1 MTVERSPVNA
11 DSRTYSSEIYWH
23 DPEGSYS
30 VTESIVSAVED
41 YTTWSRNDIGE
52 LARSLPTNPLNRLLG
67 GHGTSL
73 PSLDGKFRFRYRNL
87 LVTVDSTGRIILGK
101 RDVSDCS

>member
-1 MTVERSPVNA
+1 MSIKRSPVNA
-11 DSRTYSSEIYWH
+11 DSRTHSTEIYWH
-23 DPEGSYS
+23 DPESSHS

-41 YTTWSRNDIGE
+41 YTTWSRNDIGK
-52 LARSLPTNPLNRLLG
+52 LARSLPTNPVNRLLG
-67 GHGTSL
+67 DHGASL